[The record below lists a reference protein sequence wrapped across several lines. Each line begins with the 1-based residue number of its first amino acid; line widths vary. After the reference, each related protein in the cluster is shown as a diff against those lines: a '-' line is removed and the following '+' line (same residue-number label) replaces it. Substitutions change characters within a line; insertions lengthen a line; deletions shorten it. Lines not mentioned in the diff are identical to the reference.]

1 MQTGD
6 ETKLCTQTPAGRRGD
21 MSAMGP
27 RLTELIDR
35 HAVLTV
41 YSATHDTAAAE
52 ARGSCPTVKRPVCVL
67 CQQLHKQYHE
77 FIMDVLSTHGT
88 TPGFPPGRS
97 CRLISPCTWSLWHAV
112 PGTACLS
119 HQLHNNKHGIA
130 SLYIG
135 WTSLMT
141 SSPTFLVDSRLCV
154 RCLRTKKRL
163 FIIFAHNS

>member
-52 ARGSCPTVKRPVCVL
+52 ARGSCPTVKRPVCML

-97 CRLISPCTWSLWHAV
+97 CRLISPREASDM
-112 PGTACLS
+112 PCLA
-119 HQLHNNKHGIA
+119 LPAYLINCIITNMA
-130 SLYIG
+130 SLRYI
-135 WTSLMT
+135 
-141 SSPTFLVDSRLCV
+141 
-154 RCLRTKKRL
+154 
-163 FIIFAHNS
+163 